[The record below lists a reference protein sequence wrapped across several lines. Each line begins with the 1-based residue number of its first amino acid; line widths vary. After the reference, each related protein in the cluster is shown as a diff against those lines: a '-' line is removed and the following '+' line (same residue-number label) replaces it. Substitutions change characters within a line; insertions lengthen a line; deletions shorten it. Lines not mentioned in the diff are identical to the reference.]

1 MRKHWI
7 AALALVVA
15 LGIPAVAKD
24 KGQKHEN
31 GQGNKHADKHDHDW
45 KDKDD
50 DDRGWEKHDRYEM
63 RTFARGESYPRG
75 WSKGRK
81 TGWRDCGLPPGQA
94 KKYGCY
100 TYVYSRRRYYY
111 YHDDGGRLIIRRPLI
126 HISGDV
132 VVR

>member
-1 MRKHWI
+1 MSRLWI
-7 AALALVVA
+7 AALALAIA
-15 LGIPAVAKD
+15 LGLPAVAKD
-24 KGQKHEN
+24 KGEKKDHGHGPKNMARHNQN
-31 GQGNKHADKHDHDW
+31 DQGE
-45 KDKDD
+45 D
-50 DDRGWEKHDRYEM
+50 DDRWEKHDKYEM
-63 RTFARGESYPRG
+63 RVFGRNDGSPHG

-100 TYVYSRRRYYY
+100 TYVYGGRRYYY
-111 YHDDGGRLIIRRPLI
+111 YRDDRARLIVRRPLI

>member
-1 MRKHWI
+1 LRLLPWLLRWAFRPLLRTK
-7 AALALVVA
+7 ARSTKTA
-15 LGIPAVAKD
+15 
-24 KGQKHEN
+24 
-31 GQGNKHADKHDHDW
+31 KHADKHDHDW

-63 RTFARGESYPRG
+63 RVFGRNDGYPRG

-100 TYVYSRRRYYY
+100 TYLHGGRRYYY

>member
-1 MRKHWI
+1 MSKHWI
-7 AALALVVA
+7 AALALMVA

-24 KGQKHEN
+24 KG
-31 GQGNKHADKHDHDW
+31 GNKDHGHAPKNMAKHDHHDQ
-45 KDKDD
+45 DGD
-50 DDRGWEKHDRYEM
+50 DDRWEKHDKYEM
-63 RTFARGESYPRG
+63 RVFGRNEGTPPG

-100 TYVYSRRRYYY
+100 TYVHSGRRYYY
-111 YHDDGGRLIIRRPLI
+111 YRDDRERLVVRRPLI